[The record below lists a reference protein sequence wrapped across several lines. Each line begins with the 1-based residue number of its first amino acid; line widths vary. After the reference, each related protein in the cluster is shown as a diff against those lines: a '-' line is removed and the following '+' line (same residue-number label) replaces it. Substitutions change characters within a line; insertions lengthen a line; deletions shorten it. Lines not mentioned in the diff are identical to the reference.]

1 MYAALRDCHVS
12 LQLEADYVK
21 AHLRLARCLYE
32 LRWTKEALDCLQA
45 FKARFPDCALG
56 QACQA
61 LDRDIKAAIF
71 AKTDHDS
78 EEGSRSGGESS
89 NGGGGSANSSPKH
102 RRQPHISEQEK
113 AWRALAYDYELRYCG
128 HCNTTTDIKEANFFG
143 SAGQYVVAGSD
154 DGSFFV
160 WDKNS
165 TNLIRV
171 MRGDDSIVNCLQPHP
186 STCLLATSGIDPVV
200 RLWSPRPE
208 DGKKEDREVVD
219 SEDAAVANQRRMNA
233 DPLEVMLMNMGYR
246 VPGLLESDEGEAE
259 GRSGEA
265 NVVSC
270 RPS

>member
-143 SAGQYVVAGSD
+143 
-154 DGSFFV
+154 
-160 WDKNS
+160 
-165 TNLIRV
+165 R
-171 MRGDDSIVNCLQPHP
+171 
-186 STCLLATSGIDPVV
+186 
-200 RLWSPRPE
+200 
-208 DGKKEDREVVD
+208 
-219 SEDAAVANQRRMNA
+219 
-233 DPLEVMLMNMGYR
+233 
-246 VPGLLESDEGEAE
+246 
-259 GRSGEA
+259 
-265 NVVSC
+265 
-270 RPS
+270 